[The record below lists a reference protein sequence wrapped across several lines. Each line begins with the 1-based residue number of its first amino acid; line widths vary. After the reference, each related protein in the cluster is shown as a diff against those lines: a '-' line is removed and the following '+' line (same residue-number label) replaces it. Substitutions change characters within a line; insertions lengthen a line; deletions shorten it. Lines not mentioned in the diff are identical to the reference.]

1 MCLKTCVLKH
11 MNLILNNNDKTKE
24 EDVEITTL
32 KKRYISPQERQQIIE
47 KLRLVQ
53 KKDVYLEI
61 IDELML
67 MLKNMHISRRKA
79 TGY

>member
-1 MCLKTCVLKH
+1 

-47 KLRLVQ
+47 KLRLKQ

>member
-1 MCLKTCVLKH
+1 

-53 KKDVYLEI
+53 KK
-61 IDELML
+61 
-67 MLKNMHISRRKA
+67 RRIFRN
-79 TGY
+79 Y

>member
-1 MCLKTCVLKH
+1 

-79 TGY
+79 TGYWWIKVSIAI

>member
-1 MCLKTCVLKH
+1 

-53 KKDVYLEI
+53 KKRRIFRNYWWINVNVKKYAYLQKKGNRL
-61 IDELML
+61 LM
-67 MLKNMHISRRKA
+67 N
-79 TGY
+79 